1 MSTLQA
7 VLDDAVRAGDV
18 PFAVAMVGDKNG
30 IKWSGAA
37 GERAP
42 GQVAGADTVF
52 RIFSMTKAVGS
63 TAAML
68 LIDRGKLDA
77 ETPVED
83 ILPEF
88 AKIQVLERFDG
99 DKPVLRAPKRKA
111 TVRQL
116 GIAID
121 IVIVLIDRPE
131 FISDT
136 GVSPEV
142 DDPPVD
148 GLPARAIARDIE
160 HGTLHSCNSA
170 VILAGNDP
178 FC

>member
-1 MSTLQA
+1 LNLQA
-7 VLDDAVRAGDV
+7 GFSPAERQ
-18 PFAVAMVGDKNG
+18 VGIAIDM
-30 IKWSGAA
+30 
-37 GERAP
+37 
-42 GQVAGADTVF
+42 QVC
-52 RIFSMTKAVGS
+52 
-63 TAAML
+63 
-68 LIDRGKLDA
+68 
-77 ETPVED
+77 
-83 ILPEF
+83 
-88 AKIQVLERFDG
+88 
-99 DKPVLRAPKRKA
+99 
-111 TVRQL
+111 
-116 GIAID
+116 IAID